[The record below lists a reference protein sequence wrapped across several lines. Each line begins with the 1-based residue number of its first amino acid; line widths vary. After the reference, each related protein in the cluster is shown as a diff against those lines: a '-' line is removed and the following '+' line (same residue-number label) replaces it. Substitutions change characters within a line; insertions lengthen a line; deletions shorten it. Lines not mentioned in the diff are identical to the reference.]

1 MLEVKNASY
10 SYGNVKAVN
19 NISFTIEPGEI
30 FGLLGSNG
38 SGKTTT
44 FRMIMGLLEPEEGE
58 IKYFY
63 RIVSYLDVNEIGYMI
78 EERSLLQKLTVEKL
92 VQFFGGLKD
101 LDKETIDRRLDFWL
115 ERFEITDYKK
125 RKVSELSKGN
135 QQKIQ
140 FITAIINNPKLLVL
154 DEPFSG
160 LDIINTKMF
169 VEVINDFKA
178 QGSMIVFSS
187 HQIDDV
193 EAFCEKVLVLDKG
206 KAILNGKI
214 KDIKTEFQKKN
225 IKLIADGIDQE
236 KLEAIKGVYE
246 VVKRADLYE
255 VKIENADVAMDVFN
269 YVKTLPNVIRF
280 DVEEAKLSDIFIETM
295 KGRKNNNKEVL
306 TNEEI

>member
-58 IKYFY
+58 IKYFD

-295 KGRKNNNKEVL
+295 KERKNNNKEVL
-306 TNEEI
+306 TNEEV

>member
-10 SYGNVKAVN
+10 SYGDVKAVN

-44 FRMIMGLLEPEEGE
+44 FRMIMGLLEPEAGE
-58 IKYFY
+58 VKYFN
-63 RIVSYLDVNEIGYMI
+63 RIVSYSDVNEIGYMI

-236 KLEAIKGVYE
+236 KLKAIKGVYE

-295 KGRKNNNKEVL
+295 KEVKNNNKEVL
-306 TNEEI
+306 TNEEV

>member
-1 MLEVKNASY
+1 
-10 SYGNVKAVN
+10 
-19 NISFTIEPGEI
+19 
-30 FGLLGSNG
+30 
-38 SGKTTT
+38 
-44 FRMIMGLLEPEEGE
+44 
-58 IKYFY
+58 
-63 RIVSYLDVNEIGYMI
+63 MI
-78 EERSLLQKLTVEKL
+78 EENHFLKLTVEKL
-92 VQFFGGLKD
+92 VHFFGGLKD

-206 KAILNGKI
+206 EAILNGKI

-225 IKLIADGIDQE
+225 IKLIADGINQE

-280 DVEEAKLSDIFIETM
+280 DVE
-295 KGRKNNNKEVL
+295 
-306 TNEEI
+306 

>member
-58 IKYFY
+58 IKYFD

-206 KAILNGKI
+206 EAILNGKI

-225 IKLIADGIDQE
+225 IKLIADGINQE

-295 KGRKNNNKEVL
+295 KERNNKEVL
-306 TNEEI
+306 TNEEV

>member
-44 FRMIMGLLEPEEGE
+44 FRMIMGLLEPEAGE
-58 IKYFY
+58 VKYFD

-193 EAFCEKVLVLDKG
+193 EAFCEKVLVLDNG
-206 KAILNGKI
+206 EAILNGKI

-225 IKLIADGIDQE
+225 IKLIADGINQE

-295 KGRKNNNKEVL
+295 KERKNNNKEVL
-306 TNEEI
+306 TNEEV

>member
-10 SYGNVKAVN
+10 SYGDVKAVN

-44 FRMIMGLLEPEEGE
+44 FRMIMGLLEPEAGE
-58 IKYFY
+58 VKYFN
-63 RIVSYLDVNEIGYMI
+63 RIVSYSDVNEIGYMI

-92 VQFFGGLKD
+92 VHFFGGLKD

-206 KAILNGKI
+206 EAILNGKI

-225 IKLIADGIDQE
+225 IKLIADGINQE

-295 KGRKNNNKEVL
+295 KERKNNNKEVL
-306 TNEEI
+306 TNEEV